1 MNEEVLLTRE
11 GFEKIKEEHEHAVAV
26 KRAEV
31 AERLKEARSFGDLSE
46 NAEYD
51 AAKEEQAE
59 LEERISKLEQMI
71 RNAKII
77 DEDDESIEGPTKVNV
92 GYKVVLKEK
101 GSEDTV
107 EYQIVGSTETDPF
120 AGRISNESAVGKA
133 LIGAGIGEEV
143 EVEVPDGKIFYEV
156 LAINK

>member
-11 GFEKIKEEHEHAVAV
+11 GFEKIQEEHEYAVSV
-26 KRAEV
+26 RRAEV

-59 LEERISKLEQMI
+59 LEERINKLEQMI

-77 DEDDESIEGPTKVNV
+77 DEVEDGVDGPTKVNV
-92 GYKVVLKEK
+92 GYTVVLKEQ
-101 GSEDTV
+101 GSVDTV
-107 EYQIVGSTETDPF
+107 QYQIVGSTETDPF

-133 LIGAGIGEEV
+133 LIGAGVGEVV
-143 EVEVPDGKIFYEV
+143 EVEIPDGKIFYEV
-156 LAINK
+156 VEINK